1 MKHLTPILVLALL
14 LAACGQETQEAKPAG
29 PHPDEGKVLEKID
42 VPNYTYIRTVRL
54 GKEIW
59 VAAPTTMVE
68 VGDQVIVPEGMPMRD
83 YPSETLNRTF
93 EVLYMVS
100 AVQVVGREQAGMPA
114 GHPGGMP
121 GVPEGHPD
129 IGQGPKPGAQP
140 MPGVGGTP
148 EEHTKPGDVTIDT
161 ATEKAAGGYTVE
173 EIYKSKTDL
182 KDKTVI
188 LRGKVVKFS
197 PEIMGKNWL
206 HVQDGTG
213 GAGTNDMTV
222 TSAAR
227 AKVGDTVLVKGK
239 LSLDRDF
246 GFGYKY
252 ALIVED
258 AEVTVE

>member
-1 MKHLTPILVLALL
+1 VKQLIPVLALL
-14 LAACGQETQEAKPAG
+14 VLIAACGKEEQSSQPTG

-59 VAAPTTMVE
+59 VAAPTTVVE
-68 VGDQVIVPEGMPMRD
+68 VGDQVIVPEGMPQRN
-83 YPSETLNRTF
+83 YHSETLNRTF
-93 EVLYMVS
+93 DRLYMVS
-100 AVQVVGREQAGMPA
+100 GVQVVGREQPSMPS

-121 GVPEGHPD
+121 GMPEGHPPV
-129 IGQGPKPGAQP
+129 GPSGGSDLKPALTGGAEQ
-140 MPGVGGTP
+140 
-148 EEHTKPGDVTIDT
+148 HTKPGKVTIDT
-161 ATEKAAGGYTVE
+161 KTEKAAGGYTVAE
-173 EIYKSKTDL
+173 VFASKADL
-182 KDKTVI
+182 KDKMVI
-188 LRGKVVKFS
+188 LRGKVVKFN

-213 GAGTNDMTV
+213 EKGTNDITV
-222 TSAAR
+222 TSAAS

-252 ALIVED
+252 ALIIED

>member
-1 MKHLTPILVLALL
+1 MKQLTPILALL
-14 LAACGQETQEAKPAG
+14 VALAACGKEEQPAQPAG

-59 VAAPTTMVE
+59 VAAPTTVVE
-68 VGDQVIVPEGMPMRD
+68 VGDQVIVPEGMPQRN
-83 YPSETLNRTF
+83 YHSETLNRTF
-93 EVLYMVS
+93 DRLYMVS
-100 AVQVVGREQAGMPA
+100 GVQVVGREQPA
-114 GHPGGMP
+114 GNPGGMP
-121 GVPEGHPD
+121 AMPEGHPP
-129 IGQGPKPGAQP
+129 IGGAGPTAEGGSMPSGAGGAEQHTQPGE
-140 MPGVGGTP
+140 VTI
-148 EEHTKPGDVTIDT
+148 ETKP
-161 ATEKAAGGYTVE
+161 EKAEGGYTVE
-173 EIYKSKTDL
+173 EIFQSKADL

-188 LRGKVVKFS
+188 LRGKVVKFN
-197 PEIMGKNWL
+197 PEIMGKNWM

-213 GAGTNDMTV
+213 AKGTNDITV

-227 AKVGDTVLVKGK
+227 AKVGDTVLIKGK

-252 ALIVED
+252 ALIIED